1 MQTGFGLTM
10 EQVQKLVMTP
20 ELRQAITVLQLSAL
34 ELQQYVQ
41 NELLENPFLEF
52 KEDDSSDGGESAAG
66 SEGEFG
72 DQIQNSEQLDIDW
85 QEYFGNRSDLG
96 IVLPA
101 REEYPEYSYENFLT
115 QGPTLQ
121 EHLQL
126 QLELALEEKDLAI
139 GQFLLGCLDDNG
151 YLSLPLAEAAEKMGC
166 SLTDVERVLRVIQ
179 TFDPVGVGARDLE
192 ECLLL
197 QLRQTEQPDDYAYA
211 ERIVQNYL
219 EDLAQGRLTRI
230 AGELEIT
237 VQQAQELANLIRS
250 LNPKPGDRF
259 ARLNEV
265 RYVSPDVVVEKVN
278 GDFVVLV
285 NDSVLPRIGINN
297 TYRSLLTGK
306 NASQSDARK
315 YLEGKLNAATWLVRS
330 IEQRRLTLYRVACCI
345 AELQRDF
352 LLYGVMHLKPL
363 NLKQVAELIG
373 VHESTVSRAT
383 SNKYIQT
390 PQGVFE
396 FKYLFSSGVSDD
408 RGASFSSQT
417 VKKLIKGL
425 IEGEDSYAP
434 LSDQKLA
441 DELKRQGVPIS
452 RRTVAKYRSEC
463 GLPSAALRKIY

>member
-1 MQTGFGLTM
+1 MRTGIGLTM

-41 NELLENPFLEF
+41 NELQENPFLEF
-52 KEDDSSDGGESAAG
+52 QEEETGDGGETGAS
-66 SEGEFG
+66 SEFG
-72 DQIQNSEQLDIDW
+72 DRIQNSEQLDIDW
-85 QEYFGNRSDLG
+85 KEYFGNRSDLG
-96 IVLPA
+96 IVQPS

-115 QGPTLQ
+115 QGPSLQ

-126 QLELALEEKDLAI
+126 QLELALSGKDLEI

-151 YLSLPLAEAAEKMGC
+151 YLSLPLAEAAERIGC
-166 SLTDVERVLRVIQ
+166 TLADAERVLGVIQ
-179 TFDPVGVGARDLE
+179 SFDPVGVGARDLK

-197 QLRQTEQPDDYAYA
+197 QLKQTEQPDNYA
-211 ERIVQNYL
+211 EQIIQNHL
-219 EDLAQGRLTRI
+219 EDLAQGRLNRI
-230 AGELEIT
+230 AGKLGIS
-237 VQQAQELANLIRS
+237 VQKAQETANLIRS
-250 LNPKPGDRF
+250 LNPKPGEQF

-265 RYVSPDVVVEKVN
+265 RYVLPDVVVEKIN
-278 GDFVVLV
+278 GEFVVLV
-285 NDSVLPRIGINN
+285 NDSIIPRIGINN
-297 TYRSLLTGK
+297 TYRSLLNGQ
-306 NASQSDARK
+306 NISDAEARK
-315 YLEGKLNAATWLVRS
+315 YLEAKLNAASWLVRS
-330 IEQRRLTLYRVACCI
+330 IEQRRLTLYKVACCI
-345 AELQRDF
+345 VDLQREF
-352 LLYGVMHLKPL
+352 LLHGVKYLKPL

-408 RGASFSSQT
+408 QGVSFSSQT
-417 VKKLIKGL
+417 VKKLIKEM
-425 IEGEDSYAP
+425 IESEDSHAP

-441 DELKRQGVPIS
+441 DELQRLGVPVS

-463 GLPSAALRKIY
+463 GLPAAALRKRY